1 MASFYIPEPTQ
12 PQGPRVQT
20 SDIWGLGEGAPWQN
34 ESNKGRTDKM
44 TYRSIWI
51 VLAAVFAFGLAACSP
66 IQRFHGYAPDDMLLA
81 DIQVG
86 RDTRETVA
94 EKVGRPGL
102 TGVMEGSAWYYVQSD
117 WRHEGWRPPVE
128 VRREVVTISF
138 DASDRVSNI
147 ERFGLE
153 QGEVVALS
161 RRTTATGPAGMTVLA
176 QLFANFGQFNPAQ
189 MLGGR

>member
-1 MASFYIPEPTQ
+1 
-12 PQGPRVQT
+12 
-20 SDIWGLGEGAPWQN
+20 
-34 ESNKGRTDKM
+34 M
-44 TYRSIWI
+44 THRAIRIVFSAI
-51 VLAAVFAFGLAACSP
+51 VLVGLAACSP
-66 IQRFHGYAPDDMLLA
+66 IQRFHGYAPDDMLLSEVE
-81 DIQVG
+81 IG

-117 WRHEGWRPPVE
+117 WVHEGWRPPVE
-128 VRREVVTISF
+128 VKREVVTISF
-138 DASDRVSNI
+138 DGSDRVSNV

-161 RRTTATGPAGMTVLA
+161 RRITSTGPSGMSVLR